1 LGAPPGGVAWQLGLV
16 ELDDPDR
23 APRQLALAHLAFQRA
38 GMSTLRKLIDSE
50 IHASVATVTLGFLG
64 LFYFFDFVEE
74 MKFVAQAKNLGYGYL
89 QAVIYTL
96 LLTPN
101 HVYELLPITV
111 LIGTVF
117 VLARMAQSSEFTILR
132 TSGWGPVQAL
142 RHLAKLG
149 VLFVALTWVLGDYVA
164 PWAERQAKQYKTMA
178 LGETIISQTGAWLR
192 ERGEHSQQTIHILA
206 AKLNGE
212 IADIRIYEFDLQ
224 GRFKSMTTA
233 QTGQYDDDL
242 DVWHLKGVQRRTFP
256 SVEPPERETQ
266 FEKLTQWDWATRV
279 TPQMV
284 SVALLNPER
293 MRTLDLF
300 KYVRY
305 LQHNDQSS
313 QRYEIVFWNKVFYPI
328 SCLVMMV
335 LALPFAYLHFRS
347 SQIANLVFV
356 GVMIGISF
364 FLLNNVF
371 GHIGNLQSWSPWL
384 AAATPG
390 MLYSFI
396 SLLAFGWLVLRR

>member
-1 LGAPPGGVAWQLGLV
+1 
-16 ELDDPDR
+16 
-23 APRQLALAHLAFQRA
+23 LALALLAIQEQR
-38 GMSTLRKLIDSE
+38 MSTLHKLIDRE
-50 IHASVATVTLGFLG
+50 IFASVATVTLGFLG

-74 MKFVAQAKNLGYGYL
+74 MKFVAQNQNAGYGYL
-89 QAVIYTL
+89 QAMLYAL
-96 LLTPN
+96 LLIPN
-101 HVYELLPITV
+101 HVYELLPITL

-117 VLARMAQSSEFTILR
+117 VLARLAQSSEFTILR
-132 TSGWGPVQAL
+132 TSGLGPVQAL

-149 VLFVALTWVLGDYVA
+149 VIFIVLTWILGDYVA

-178 LGETIISQTGAWLR
+178 LGESIISQTGAWFR
-192 ERGEHSQQTIHILA
+192 ERGEQSLQTIHILA

-212 IADIRIYEFDLQ
+212 IADIHIYEFDPH
-224 GRFKSMTTA
+224 GRFKSMTRA
-233 QTGQYDDDL
+233 QTGTHDNDL
-242 DVWHLKGVQRRTFP
+242 DLWHLQDVQRHTFP
-256 SVEPPERETQ
+256 DAEQNDREAHVER
-266 FEKLTQWDWATRV
+266 LLQWDWATHV
-279 TPQMV
+279 TPEMV
-284 SVALLNPER
+284 SVALLNPDR
-293 MRTLDLF
+293 MRTFDLF
-300 KYVRY
+300 QYVRF
-305 LQHNDQSS
+305 LQNNDQSS

-328 SCLVMMV
+328 SCLVMIV

>member
-1 LGAPPGGVAWQLGLV
+1 VAFEGA
-16 ELDDPDR
+16 R
-23 APRQLALAHLAFQRA
+23 
-38 GMSTLRKLIDSE
+38 MKTLRKLIDRE
-50 IHASVATVTLGFLG
+50 IYASVATVTLGFLG

-74 MKFVAQAKNLGYGYL
+74 LKYVAQTKNLGYGYL
-89 QAVIYTL
+89 QAMLYSV

-117 VLARMAQSSEFTILR
+117 VLARLAQSSEFTILR
-132 TSGWGPVQAL
+132 TSGLGPVHAL

-149 VLFVALTWVLGDYVA
+149 LVFIVLTWLLGDYVA
-164 PWAERQAKQYKTMA
+164 PWAERQAQQYKTTA
-178 LGETIISQTGAWLR
+178 LGESIISQTGAWLR
-192 ERGEHSQQTIHILA
+192 QRGDDSLQTIHILA

-212 IADIRIYEFDLQ
+212 IADIHIYEFDLR

-233 QTGQYDDDL
+233 QTGVHDDGL
-242 DVWHLKGVQRRTFP
+242 DVWHLKGVQRRVFP
-256 SVEPPERETQ
+256 QNQQDGMDVRAETLQ
-266 FEKLTQWDWATRV
+266 QWDWATHV
-279 TPQMV
+279 TPEMV

-293 MRTLDLF
+293 MRTIDLF
-300 KYVRY
+300 QYVRY
-305 LQHNDQSS
+305 LQNNDQSS

-328 SCLVMMV
+328 SCLVMVV

-347 SQIANLVFV
+347 SQIANLVFM

-390 MLYSFI
+390 LLYSFI
-396 SLLAFGWLVLRR
+396 SLLAFGWLVVRR

>member
-1 LGAPPGGVAWQLGLV
+1 
-16 ELDDPDR
+16 
-23 APRQLALAHLAFQRA
+23 
-38 GMSTLRKLIDSE
+38 MSTLRKLIDIE
-50 IHASVATVTLGFLG
+50 IYASVATVTLGFLG

-74 MKFVAQAKNLGYGYL
+74 LKFVAQAKNLGYGYL
-89 QAVIYTL
+89 QAMLYAV

-117 VLARMAQSSEFTILR
+117 VLARLAQSSEFTILR
-132 TSGWGPVQAL
+132 TSGLGPVQAL

-149 VLFVALTWVLGDYVA
+149 VIFIVLTWVLGDYVA

-178 LGETIISQTGAWLR
+178 LGESIISQTGAWLR
-192 ERGEHSQQTIHILA
+192 ERGDNSQQTIHILA

-212 IADIRIYEFDLQ
+212 IADIHIYEFDPQ
-224 GRFKSMTTA
+224 GRFKSMVTA
-233 QTGQYDDDL
+233 QTGIHDDDQDL
-242 DVWHLKGVQRRTFP
+242 WHLQGVQRRIFP
-256 SVEPPERETQ
+256 GAGQDDHETRIEQ
-266 FEKLTQWDWATRV
+266 LPQWDWATRV
-279 TPQMV
+279 TPEMV

-300 KYVRY
+300 QYVRY
-305 LQHNDQSS
+305 LQNNDQSS

-328 SCLVMMV
+328 SCLVMIV

-390 MLYSFI
+390 MLYSLI